1 MCVTLNFLLVASSC
15 GPTLLVW
22 RSTADHEPH
31 LGRCICHTDSWG
43 LIMWVLHVV
52 ELRIGGADSR
62 GLFPC
67 GRDVRFILWESDV
80 NHWGRA
86 LDRHRRNTL
95 WPRWV

>member
-1 MCVTLNFLLVASSC
+1 MPVAPSC

-22 RSTADHEPH
+22 RSTADHEPR

-67 GRDVRFILWESDV
+67 GRDVRFIL
-80 NHWGRA
+80 
-86 LDRHRRNTL
+86 
-95 WPRWV
+95 